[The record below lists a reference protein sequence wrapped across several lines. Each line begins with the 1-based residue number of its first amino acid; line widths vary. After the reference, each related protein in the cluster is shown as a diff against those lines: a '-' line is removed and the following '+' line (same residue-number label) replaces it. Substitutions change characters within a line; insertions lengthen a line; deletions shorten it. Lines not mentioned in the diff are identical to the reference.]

1 MRTWFATFVVP
12 EAVASHAWPDRRTTP
27 LSAYPELGVKFNRT
41 DAIAGVEVR
50 A

>member
-1 MRTWFATFVVP
+1 MRTWFATFLVP

>member
-1 MRTWFATFVVP
+1 MAGSSNYAAIRVP
-12 EAVASHAWPDRRTTP
+12 GA
-27 LSAYPELGVKFNRT
+27 GVKFNRT